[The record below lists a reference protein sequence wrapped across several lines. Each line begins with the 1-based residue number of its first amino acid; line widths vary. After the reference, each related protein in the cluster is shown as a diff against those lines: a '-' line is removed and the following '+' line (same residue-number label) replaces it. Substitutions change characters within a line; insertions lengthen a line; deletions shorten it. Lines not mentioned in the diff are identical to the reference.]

1 MQFADIKNDI
11 TFRKIFGNENKTE
24 ILISFLNAVLKLE
37 GNKQIM
43 WVEILN
49 PYQLPRM
56 AGSKSTILDAMAKD
70 KARNSYIVEMQVTDK
85 KTLTNAL
92 LFTVRGAMLHS

>member
-11 TFRKIFGNENKTE
+11 AFRKIFGNETKTE

-37 GNKQIM
+37 GNKQIT

-49 PYQLPRM
+49 PYQLARI
-56 AGSKSTILDAMAKD
+56 AGKRQGRQFVYR
-70 KARNSYIVEMQVTDK
+70 RNAGYGQK
-85 KTLTNAL
+85 RA
-92 LFTVRGAMLHS
+92 

>member
-11 TFRKIFGNENKTE
+11 AFRKIFGNENKTE

-43 WVEILN
+43 WVEILVVLQN
-49 PYQLPRM
+49 VCRFHAAFLR
-56 AGSKSTILDAMAKD
+56 KI
-70 KARNSYIVEMQVTDK
+70 
-85 KTLTNAL
+85 
-92 LFTVRGAMLHS
+92 